1 MHADFL
7 FGQTNDPPDRIQA
20 YKDAAV
26 KMNLDSDRYWRL
38 LLHYRDP
45 ILFGKGKSEADGE
58 EFFLS
63 PNGKNDP
70 RSELVETI
78 QSFFREPSQ
87 DEISE
92 TKLHPLCKFP
102 ERFRWLDSKL
112 NFDKNS
118 LPKLNCDRYK
128 NWMNS
133 LNPVST
139 KLIFASFYLNNPASL
154 FGHNLFKIGSEN
166 STRSEI
172 LDYAINFAANYSPDD
187 SSLAYTFKGLMG
199 GYPGTFSIFPYYYK
213 INEYNDMESRDLWE
227 YELNLNAEESR
238 RIASHVWELGS
249 TYFDYFFF
257 DENCSYHLLSLIE
270 IGKPELRLRDEFN
283 LYTIPSDTVKL
294 VLEQEGLIRKKTY
307 RPSLS
312 SKLEQ
317 KLFHLDEEEKKKVY
331 GYLNGNVQLEQ
342 ILESGEG
349 QRHAFILDAILDAT
363 RYKRT
368 QKKFSPEQ
376 EEKYRNVLLE
386 RSKINF
392 PPLPE
397 QAPMVSPPEEGHGS
411 GRIKLSR
418 GQSNI
423 GGYSEIA
430 IRAAYHDFLNYDK
443 GFVPFSTIEYFS
455 AVFRKYDYYK
465 NPTLEEGS
473 LVKILSLSPVNPI
486 SSPMSFYFDIG
497 ADSSMIK
504 HDFDSKKTSP
514 YLLAYNQNIPL
525 WLGYQRTKNDYEK
538 EYRVTN
544 VNIEGTGG
552 YTFSNVNSGSSFL
565 WTFSIQIGAKG
576 RANGYYPEGLLVAP
590 QAAIFTGCSYGN
602 WKLGLSAQYFGF
614 SIYGY
619 KDDYKVSP
627 GIRYSSSQN
636 TEIRIEGKL
645 QKYYEEAQ
653 VSISLFF

>member
-1 MHADFL
+1 ML
-7 FGQTNDPPDRIQA
+7 FGQTTDFETIQS
-20 YKDAAV
+20 YKDSAL
-26 KMNLDSDRYWRL
+26 NLQLDSARYWRL

-45 ILFGKGKSEADGE
+45 LLFGKPKSEVDGE
-58 EFFLS
+58 DFFLS
-63 PNGKNDP
+63 PNGKKDP
-70 RSELVETI
+70 QSELTATI
-78 QSFFREPSQ
+78 QSFFREPTPE
-87 DEISE
+87 EISE
-92 TKLHPLCKFP
+92 SKLHPLCKFP

-112 NFDKNS
+112 NFDRS
-118 LPKLNCDRYK
+118 LLPKLSCDRYK
-128 NWMNS
+128 NWMHS

-154 FGHNLFKIGSEN
+154 FGHNLLKIGSEN

-172 LDYAINFAANYSPDD
+172 LDYAINFAANNSPDD
-187 SSLAYTFKGLMG
+187 SALAYTFKGLMG

-227 YELNLNAEESR
+227 YELNFNAEESR

-270 IGKPELRLRDEFN
+270 IGKPELRLRDKFN

-294 VLEQEGLIRKKTY
+294 VLEQEGLIRKKNY

-317 KLFHLDEEEKKKVY
+317 KLFNLEVGEREKVF
-331 GYLNGNVQLEQ
+331 GYLNDKIELNQ
-342 ILESGEG
+342 ILESGDG
-349 QRHAFILDAILDAT
+349 QRQAYILDAILDAK
-363 RYKRT
+363 RYQRSL
-368 QKKFSPEQ
+368 KKLTTEQ
-376 EEKYRNVLLE
+376 EEKYRNILIE

-392 PPLPE
+392 LPLPE
-397 QAPMVSPPEEGHGS
+397 QSPMVSPPEEGHGS
-411 GRIKLSR
+411 GRIRLSR
-418 GQSNI
+418 GQSSI

-443 GFVPFSTIEYFS
+443 GYVPFSTIEYFS
-455 AVFRKYDYYK
+455 TVFRKYDYQK

-473 LVKILSLSPVNPI
+473 LVKILSLSPINPI
-486 SSPMSFYFDIG
+486 SSPMSFFFDVG

-504 HDFDSKKTSP
+504 PDFHSQKSVP
-514 YLLAYNQNIPL
+514 FLLSYNQEVPL
-525 WLGYQRTKNDYEK
+525 WLGYQKEKNDYEK
-538 EYRVTN
+538 AYRVTN
-544 VNIEGTGG
+544 FNLEGTGG

-565 WTFSIQIGAKG
+565 WTFSLQVGAKG
-576 RANGYYPEGLLVAP
+576 RANGYYPEGLLIAP
-590 QAAIFTGCSYGN
+590 QAAIFAGCSYGN

-619 KDDYKVSP
+619 KDDYKVAP
-627 GIRYSSSQN
+627 GVRYRSSQN
-636 TEIRIEGKL
+636 TEIRLEGKL